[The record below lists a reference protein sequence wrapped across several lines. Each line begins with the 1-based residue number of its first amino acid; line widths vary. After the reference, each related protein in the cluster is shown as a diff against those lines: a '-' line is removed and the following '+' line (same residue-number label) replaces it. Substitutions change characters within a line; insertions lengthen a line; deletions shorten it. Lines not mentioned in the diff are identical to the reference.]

1 MAAIFF
7 DIDGTLW
14 DRENRIPDST
24 KEAMELL
31 HEKGHLI
38 FLCSG
43 RTRAMIKSEALLSLG
58 FDGIVGGCGTQ
69 LIYRDESLFCH
80 EIDRDLLK
88 RTIGLLNECRMPVL
102 LEGET
107 YLYMDRDVAENVYGR
122 YIAETLGEYVRPLAG
137 NEDNWRGSKLTAL
150 IQDGDYDRAAAALA
164 KDFHVLK
171 HGKIV
176 TELVPL
182 GYSKADGIKRM
193 CSYLDIPHE
202 DTFAFGDSI
211 NDRDMLLYASC
222 GIAMGNG
229 TDAAKEAADYIT
241 DDIHQDGI
249 YNGLKHFDL
258 I

>member
-24 KEAMELL
+24 KTAIGLL
-31 HEKGHLI
+31 HENGHQA

-69 LIYRDESLFCH
+69 LIYQGQKLFCH
-80 EIDRDLLK
+80 EIDKDVLRRTVKLLK
-88 RTIGLLNECRMPVL
+88 ECRMPVL

-107 YLYMDRDVAENVYGR
+107 YLYMDQDVAENVYGR
-122 YIAETLGEYVRPLAG
+122 YIVETLGDFVRPLAG
-137 NEDNWRGSKLTAL
+137 NEDNWSGSKLTAL
-150 IQDGDYDRAAAALA
+150 IQDGDFDRASEELSQ
-164 KDFHVLK
+164 DFHVLK

-182 GYSKADGIKRM
+182 GYSKADGIKKM
-193 CSYLDIPHE
+193 CGFLDIPHE
-202 DTFAFGDSI
+202 QTYAFGDSI
-211 NDRDMLLYASC
+211 NDKDMLLYAAH

-229 TDAAKEAADYIT
+229 TEVAKEAADYIT
-241 DDIHQDGI
+241 DDIHEDGI
-249 YNGLKHFDL
+249 YNGLKHFEL

>member
-14 DRENRIPDST
+14 DRENRIPEST
-24 KEAMELL
+24 VEAIGLL
-31 HEKGHLI
+31 HDKGHQA

-69 LIYRDESLFCH
+69 LIYQGERLFCH
-80 EIDRDLLK
+80 EIDRNLLK
-88 RTIGLLNECRMPVL
+88 RTISLLKECGMSVL

-107 YLYMDRDVAENVYGR
+107 YLYMDRDVAENMYGR
-122 YIAETLGEYVRPLAG
+122 YIVETLGEYVRPLAG
-137 NEDNWRGSKLTAL
+137 NEDNWSGSKMTAL
-150 IQDGDYDRAAAALA
+150 IGDGDYERAARELA
-164 KDFHVLK
+164 GDFDILK

-193 CSYLDIPHE
+193 CGYLDIDHE

-211 NDRDMLLYASC
+211 NDRDMLLYAAH

-229 TDAAKEAADYIT
+229 TDVAKEAADYIT